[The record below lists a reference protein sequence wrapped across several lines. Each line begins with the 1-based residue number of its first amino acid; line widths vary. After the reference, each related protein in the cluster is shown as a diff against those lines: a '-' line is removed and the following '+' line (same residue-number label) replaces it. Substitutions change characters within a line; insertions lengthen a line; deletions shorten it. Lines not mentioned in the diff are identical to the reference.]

1 MTTLPTTMT
10 AIEIANPGG
19 PEVLRAVTRPMPVPG
34 MGEVL
39 IAVKAAGVNRPDIM
53 QRKGQY
59 PPPPGASDIPGL
71 EIAGTVVTVGLGV
84 HRLKVGDEVCALV
97 TGGGYATYCVAPEPQ
112 CLPVPK
118 GFSLVEAA
126 ALPETFFTVWHNVF
140 ERGRLTPGESILI
153 HGGSSGIGTTAIQL
167 AKALGAGAIFATA
180 GNRDKCNACEKL
192 GATRGID
199 YRHEDF
205 VQVVREAT
213 ANRGV
218 DVILDMIGGDY
229 IPKNLSILA
238 VEGRHVSIATQHG
251 VMAEVNFVTIM
262 GKRLTL
268 TGSGLRPRSV
278 EDKGAIAA
286 SLRQKVWPLLDAGK
300 VKPVIFRTFPLTEVG
315 EAHRLLESSSHTG
328 KIMLSV

>member
-1 MTTLPTTMT
+1 MALPTTMT

-19 PEVLRAVTRPMPVPG
+19 PEVLRAVARPMPVPG

-39 IAVKAAGVNRPDIM
+39 IAVEAAGINRPDIL

-59 PPPPGASDIPGL
+59 PAPPGASDIPGL
-71 EIAGTVVTVGLGV
+71 EIAGKVASIGLGV
-84 HRLKVGDEVCALV
+84 NHLKIGDEVCALV
-97 TGGGYATYCVAPEPQ
+97 AGGGYATYCVAPELQ
-112 CLPVPK
+112 CLPSPK
-118 GFSLVEAA
+118 GFTAIEAA

-140 ERGRLTPGESILI
+140 ERGRLKAGESILI
-153 HGGSSGIGTTAIQL
+153 HGGASGIGTVAIQL
-167 AKALGAGAIFATA
+167 AKAFGAGAIFATA
-180 GNRDKCNACEKL
+180 GSRDKCNACEKL

-213 ANRGV
+213 AGRGV

-229 IPKNLSILA
+229 IQKNLSILA

-278 EDKGAIAA
+278 EEKGAIAA

-300 VKPVIFRTFPLTEVG
+300 VKPVIYRTFPLAEAG
-315 EAHRLLESSSHTG
+315 ESHRLLESSSHVG
-328 KIMLSV
+328 KIVLSV

>member
-1 MTTLPTTMT
+1 MMT

-19 PEVLRAVTRPMPVPG
+19 PEVLRPVTRAMPIPAA
-34 MGEVL
+34 GEVL
-39 IAVKAAGVNRPDIM
+39 IAVAAAGVNRPDIL

-71 EIAGTVVTVGLGV
+71 EIAGKVAAIGLGV
-84 HRLKVGDEVCALV
+84 RHLKVGDEVCALV

-118 GFSLVEAA
+118 GFSMVEAA

-140 ERGRLTPGESILI
+140 ERGALKAGESILV
-153 HGGSSGIGTTAIQL
+153 HGGSSGIGTVAIQL
-167 AKALGAGAIFATA
+167 AKAFGAGAIFATV
-180 GNRDKCNACEKL
+180 GSLDKRHACEKL
-192 GATRGID
+192 GATRAID

-205 VQVVREAT
+205 VQVIRETT

-229 IPKNLSILA
+229 IQKNLSIMA

-251 VMAEVNFVTIM
+251 VVAEVNFVSIM

-278 EDKGAIAA
+278 VEKGAIAA
-286 SLRQKVWPLLDAGK
+286 ALQQKVWPLLDSGK
-300 VKPVIFRTFPLTEVG
+300 VKPVIFRTFPLDEAG
-315 EAHRLLESSSHTG
+315 DAHRLLETSSHIG

>member
-1 MTTLPTTMT
+1 MALPPTMT

-19 PEVLRAVTRPMPVPG
+19 PEVLRAAARPMPVPG

-39 IAVKAAGVNRPDIM
+39 VAVEAAGVNRPDIM

-71 EIAGTVVTVGLGV
+71 EIAGKVAGIGLGV
-84 HRLKVGDEVCALV
+84 HHLKVGDEVCALV
-97 TGGGYATYCVAPEPQ
+97 AGGGYATYCVAPELQ
-112 CLPVPK
+112 CLPSPK
-118 GFSLVEAA
+118 GFSAIEAA

-140 ERGRLTPGESILI
+140 ERGRLKLGESILI
-153 HGGSSGIGTTAIQL
+153 HGGASGIGTVAIQL
-167 AKALGAGAIFATA
+167 AKAFGAGAIFVTA
-180 GNRDKCNACEKL
+180 GSRDKCNACEKL

-205 VQVVREAT
+205 VHVVREAT
-213 ANRGV
+213 AGRGV

-229 IPKNLSILA
+229 IQKNLSILA

-278 EDKGAIAA
+278 EEKGAIAA

-300 VKPVIFRTFPLTEVG
+300 VKPVIHRSFPLADAG
-315 EAHRLLESSSHTG
+315 EAHRLLETSGHVG
-328 KIMLSV
+328 KIVLSV